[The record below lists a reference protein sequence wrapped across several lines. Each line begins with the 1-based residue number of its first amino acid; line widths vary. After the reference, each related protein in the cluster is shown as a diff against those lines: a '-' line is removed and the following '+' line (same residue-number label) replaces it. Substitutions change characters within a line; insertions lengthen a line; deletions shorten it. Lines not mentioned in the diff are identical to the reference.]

1 LALLGL
7 FWVVPYLA
15 TAKFLLYIDLRTRK
29 EGWDLQLKLAAF
41 SQAESE
47 KV

>member
-15 TAKFLLYIDLRTRK
+15 SAKFLLYIDQRTRK
-29 EGWDLQLKLAAF
+29 EGWDLQLKLMSF
-41 SQAESE
+41 TQVDSE
-47 KV
+47 DA